1 MAKRYYEY
9 KIIDKITGDV
19 ILKDAGPQEVS
30 NKIGIKTTDITN
42 YVVKGI
48 LYKRRYIIERTKI
61 DDTIE
66 RNYSLAERLWMDE
79 WDKARLILNPKARKD
94 NEKTQEIQ
102 I

>member
-42 YVVKGI
+42 YVAKGI

-61 DDTIE
+61 DDTKE
-66 RNYSLAERLWMDE
+66 RNYSPAERLWMDE

-94 NEKTQEIQ
+94 SEKTQEI
-102 I
+102 